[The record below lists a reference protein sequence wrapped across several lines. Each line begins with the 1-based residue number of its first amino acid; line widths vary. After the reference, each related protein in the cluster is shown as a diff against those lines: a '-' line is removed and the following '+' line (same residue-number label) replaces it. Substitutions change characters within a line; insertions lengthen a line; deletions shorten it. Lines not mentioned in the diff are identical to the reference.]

1 VTGRLEWS
9 SSVVPHGL
17 LAAPPR
23 FDIDAAVVPFEVA
36 DRFERDV
43 SCLAAEVFDFAD
55 GYSLDV

>member
-1 VTGRLEWS
+1 
-9 SSVVPHGL
+9 VVPHGL